1 MEKKNDKMKACLLNA
16 PAPITT
22 HPLVYTD
29 VERPTCGAG
38 EVLIKVRVCG
48 ICRTDLHVVEGDLPL
63 PKLPIIPG
71 HQIVGEVIECGSE
84 AHAFRNG
91 QRVGVAWLQST
102 CGVCVYCQRSQENLC
117 ENAQFTGWTAHG
129 GYAEYVVAPESYI
142 YPLPDEFSD
151 VQAAPLL
158 CAGIIGYRSIR
169 LTGIQNWSG
178 ARVGIYGFGA
188 AGHVAIQLMRG
199 WGADVYVATRDQ
211 KHQELAESLGAA
223 WTGGTFAK
231 PPVPLNAAIV
241 FAPVG
246 EIVPVALKALDK
258 AGVLVLA
265 GIHMS
270 PIPTFDYSILY
281 GERVV
286 RSVTNNTRQDGEE
299 FLQEAVR
306 LGIETHVV
314 RFPLCSA
321 NEALIELKHD
331 GFQGAGLLE
340 VDGDV

>member
-1 MEKKNDKMKACLLNA
+1 MKACLLKA
-16 PAPITT
+16 AAPITT

-29 VERPTCGAG
+29 VEQPTCLPDQ
-38 EVLIKVRVCG
+38 VLIKVNVCG

-71 HQIVGEVIECGSE
+71 HQIVGTVAECGRE
-84 AHAFRNG
+84 THAFKKG

-102 CGVCVYCQRSQENLC
+102 CGTCVYCRKSQENLC
-117 ENAQFTGWTAHG
+117 ERAKFTGWTAQG
-129 GYAEYVVAPESYI
+129 GYAEYAVAPENYI
-142 YPLPDEFSD
+142 YPLPDAFSD
-151 VQAAPLL
+151 AQAAPLL

-169 LTGIQNWSG
+169 LTGIQYWPG

-188 AGHVAIQLMRG
+188 AGHVAIQLMQA
-199 WGADVYVATRDQ
+199 WGADVYVATRDK
-211 KHQELAESLGAA
+211 KHQELAESLGAV
-223 WTGGTFAK
+223 WTGGTLAK
-231 PPVPLNAAIV
+231 PPVPLDAAIV

-270 PIPTFDYSILY
+270 PIPSFDYKILY
-281 GERVV
+281 GERVI

-299 FLQEAVR
+299 FLQEATR
-306 LGIETHVV
+306 LGIKTHVV
-314 RFPLCSA
+314 GFPLSLA
-321 NEALIELKHD
+321 NEALEALKHD
-331 GFQGAGLLE
+331 GFQGAGLLY
-340 VDGDV
+340 